1 VVATGIGVVT
11 AVLDEGSGR
20 PPQARTSATSS
31 VSPGDQRRAA
41 VGEILAP
48 LNSALTLGD
57 ASAFAAVVDPQ
68 ASAAFRQHQLGV
80 FRGMRALAGR
90 ASFRYSWPG
99 ETWFGVPAPSRAG
112 LSPDAFV
119 AAVSITY
126 SFKGYDRTPVN
137 DVVGL
142 TLNHHDGHWY
152 IRSDSD
158 IDDQLALGGQ
168 FEPWSVGDV
177 SVAEHGR
184 AVVVGDPQ
192 HKTQNARLAKRLDV
206 ALTGVRAM
214 WPQITW
220 NGRVVAY
227 ASTYRPFVSTWFGAH
242 AATNRKI
249 DPSGDATFEAKVRVL
264 PANPVVS
271 NIDDFTPGAP
281 RLVVTPYLL
290 ARDDSYTQAVLRHEL
305 THVALALEGSQRP
318 PAWLV
323 EGVAEYTGFRAVS
336 GGQVDGVDAL
346 ARRGLRKDTW
356 SQLKRGTWKP
366 SLVAED
372 DAFYA
377 GSQATVDNNYTTAW
391 FACLY
396 IADHYG
402 EAKLRTLYAA
412 AGKQPEGITQD
423 EGEAAAL
430 KSVLHTDRAALVAA
444 TKAYARSVRR
454 HFV

>member
-1 VVATGIGVVT
+1 VVAIGVGMVA
-11 AVLDEGSGR
+11 AVLDEGTRQPAQAQISG
-20 PPQARTSATSS
+20 TSS
-31 VSPGDQRRAA
+31 LSPGDQRRAA
-41 VGEILAP
+41 VGEVLTS
-48 LNSALTLGD
+48 LNSALSTGD
-57 ASAFAAVVDPQ
+57 VSAFVAPVDPQ
-68 ASAAFRQHQLGV
+68 APEVFRQHQLGV
-80 FRGMRALAGR
+80 FRGMRALAGL

-99 ETWFGVPAPSRAG
+99 ETWFGAPASQTG

-119 AAVSITY
+119 AAVSLTY
-126 SFKGYDRTPVN
+126 SFKGYDQTPVT

-142 TLNHHDGHWY
+142 TLNHSGDRWY

-158 IDDQLALGGQ
+158 IDQQLALGGQ

-177 SVAEHGR
+177 AVAEHGR
-184 AVVVGDPQ
+184 VVVVGDPQ
-192 HKTQNARLAKRLDV
+192 HKAQNVRLAKRLDR
-206 ALTGVRAM
+206 ALTSVRAM
-214 WPQITW
+214 WPRTSW

-227 ASTYRPFVSTWFGAH
+227 ASTYKPFVTTWFGTQ

-249 DPSGDATFEAKVRVL
+249 DPSRDATFEAKVRVL
-264 PANPVVS
+264 PAQPVVS
-271 NIDDFTPGAP
+271 DFDDFTPAAP

-305 THVALALEGSQRP
+305 THVALALEGSDRP

-336 GGQVDGVDAL
+336 GKQVDGIEAL
-346 ARRGLRKDTW
+346 AKRGLRKETW

-366 SLVAED
+366 SLVAD
-372 DAFYA
+372 DEAFYA
-377 GSQATVDNNYTTAW
+377 GSEIAVDNNYTTAW

-402 EAKLRTLYAA
+402 EAKLRALYFA
-412 AGKQPEGITQD
+412 AGRQPPGRTQAEVETATLKSELGTD
-423 EGEAAAL
+423 QAAL
-430 KSVLHTDRAALVAA
+430 LAAVK
-444 TKAYARSVRR
+444 TYARSTRS